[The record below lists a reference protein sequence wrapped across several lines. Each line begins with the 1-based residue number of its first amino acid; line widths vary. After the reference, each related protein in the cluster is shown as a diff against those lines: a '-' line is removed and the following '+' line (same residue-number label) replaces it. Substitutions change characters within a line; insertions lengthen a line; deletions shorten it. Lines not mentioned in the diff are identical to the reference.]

1 MQPDLFDRPRA
12 LACLGSEA
20 VLQQVVQQFLQE
32 SQPMLSRL
40 DSAVASGDAQNI
52 RQVVH
57 WLKGGLTYLFSP
69 AAEQAWQQLDQASR
83 QQPLPDLAPHCARL
97 RQVVSQLQGQFGS
110 QPS

>member
-1 MQPDLFDRPRA
+1 MDPDLFDRPRA

-32 SQPMLSRL
+32 SQPMLARL
-40 DSAVASGDAQNI
+40 EAAVESGDAQNV

-69 AAEQAWQQLDQASR
+69 AAERAWQQLDQASR
-83 QQPLPDLAPHCARL
+83 QQPLPDLAPHCAHL
-97 RQVVSQLQGQFGS
+97 RQVFTQLEGQLEAELS
-110 QPS
+110 